1 MKYLIRGE
9 DCWEYE
15 VKGTERSKNDGYQI
29 LATDRQYV
37 MHIMD
42 GVAMTGGKRPN
53 ILDLRA
59 RLHPERSS
67 FQLPLDE
74 TTIEEMEDCKII
86 VPKGQYYEVVL

>member
-1 MKYLIRGE
+1 MVRGE

-15 VKGTERSKNDGYQI
+15 IKGIERSKNDGYQI
-29 LATDRQYV
+29 MATDRKYV

-53 ILDLRA
+53 VLDLRA
-59 RLHPERSS
+59 RIHPERSS

-74 TTIEEMEDCKII
+74 TTIEEMLDSNII
-86 VPKGQYYEVVL
+86 LLNGQHYEVEL